1 MSLLYAPA
9 FGFTH
14 PPFQRPLVADQL
26 FRAPQLEELHSRLRY
41 LVDAKTIGLLT
52 GEPGSGKSTALRR
65 LREDLHPDQVR
76 ALYLHDTLVNPADF
90 CRQLAFELGIKPEW
104 SRAMTFRL
112 IQHEI
117 QRLVQERHL
126 TVLLIVDEAHNLRPE
141 VLALFPLLANFEWD
155 GAGRLAVLLAGQSGL
170 RQILRLSHLEALA
183 QRITI
188 RFALRGFDRDTTR
201 GYLEHRLKIAG
212 VDRPLFTAPAQEALC
227 EASQGIMRRI
237 DTLAHHA
244 LAAAALSRARLVEPE
259 HVVQAAEELR
269 S

>member
-1 MSLLYAPA
+1 VNLYATT

-14 PPFQRPLVADQL
+14 PPFQRTLIADQL
-26 FRAPQLEELHSRLRY
+26 FRPPSLEELHSRLRY
-41 LVDAKTIGLLT
+41 LIDSRGLGLLT

-90 CRQLAFELGIKPEW
+90 CRQLALELGLQPQW

-112 IQHEI
+112 VQQEI
-117 QRLVQERHL
+117 QRLVKDRHL
-126 TVLLIVDEAHNLRPE
+126 TVLVIVDEAHNLRPD
-141 VLALFPLLANFEWD
+141 VLALLPLLANFDWD
-155 GAGRLAVLLAGQSGL
+155 GQSRLALLLAGQSGL

-201 GYLEHRLKIAG
+201 LYLEHRLKIAG
-212 VDRPLFTAPAQEALC
+212 LDRPLFTAPAHEALFD
-227 EASQGIMRRI
+227 ASQGVMRRI
-237 DTLAHHA
+237 DALAHHA
-244 LAAAALSRARLVEPE
+244 LAAAATVHAKLVEPE
-259 HVVQAAEELR
+259 HVVHAAEELR